1 MKKYVNI
8 LFALTA
14 LAVLSLLPTSLSAQ
28 ETIRRALGES
38 ATFSMA
44 RCDFFYT
51 RWVVY
56 YENADYSVFGL
67 MDTSGANNL
76 FVKTQQHIHAK
87 DMRVVGNKLYFCG
100 NIFDYTTMQDVGIMG
115 YFDISQIS
123 NPPSMTINYIL
134 FRDFLVL
141 KKLDYYKSNS
151 TTHVPMVGTGHDGR
165 DYLVDAYYDNTPGLP
180 YSGAWLTAWAH
191 IPNID
196 AVFDDIASV
205 DTNVVIS
212 ARTENETEVQICFVA
227 HATIP
232 FVPFFETSNIDM
244 VKVPDDP
251 IGEVLLQPTKNDIFY
266 VVYRYDTYLDVCRF
280 NGKFN
285 YSSKHIP
292 VLSTTGY
299 FPESF
304 RLWDVCIDQ
313 NTLELSALIT
323 KMYYNTPYHRIY
335 HIPSSLFPGGLSVTA
350 HQYTYSMYYAPL
362 SLCGGINSETVSMGR
377 YLGDL
382 SLGRVKNSQ
391 VGPCSGMLTEKV
403 GNKHEAKEPVTKFME
418 RVYSGATL
426 LEMPVTKIERE
437 VIVECK

>member
-1 MKKYVNI
+1 MKKHVTI
-8 LFALTA
+8 LLALSA
-14 LAVLSLLPTSLSAQ
+14 LAVLSLLPASLSAQ

-44 RCDFFYT
+44 RSDMFYT
-51 RWVVY
+51 HWVVY
-56 YENADYSVFGL
+56 YENADCSVFGL
-67 MDTSGANNL
+67 MDTSGVNNL

-87 DMRVVGNKLYFCG
+87 DMRVVGGKLYFCG
-100 NIFDYTTMQDVGIMG
+100 NMFDYTTMEDVGVMG

-123 NPPSMTINYIL
+123 NPSSMTINYIP
-134 FRDFLVL
+134 FRDFQVL

-151 TTHVPMVGTGHDGR
+151 TLHVPMVGTGQDGR
-165 DYLVDAYYDNTPGLP
+165 DYLVDAYYDNSPGLP
-180 YSGAWLTAWAH
+180 YSGAWLTAWAY

-212 ARTENETEVQICFVA
+212 ARVENETEVQICFVA
-227 HATIP
+227 HPTIP
-232 FVPFFETSNIDM
+232 FVPFFETSDIDM

-251 IGEVLLQPTKNDIFY
+251 FGEVLLQPTKNDTFY
-266 VVYRYDTYLDVCRF
+266 VVYRYDPYLDVCRF
-280 NGKFN
+280 KGKSN

-304 RLWDVCIDQ
+304 TLRDVCVDQ
-313 NTLELSALIT
+313 TSFEISALIT
-323 KMYYNTPYHRIY
+323 KTYYGTPELRIY
-335 HIPSSLFPGGLSVTA
+335 HIPASLFPGGLSVSA
-350 HQYTYSMYYAPL
+350 HQYLYSMYHVPL

-382 SLGRVKNSQ
+382 SLGRVKNPQ
-391 VGPCSGMLTEKV
+391 VGSCSGMMAEKV
-403 GNKHEAKEPVTKFME
+403 GIKDEAYKPVPKYLG
-418 RVYSGATL
+418 RVYSGAAL
-426 LEMPVTKIERE
+426 LEMPVTEIERE